1 LRGRRYI
8 QRKVFRTRFQ
18 EDSIDR
24 RTLAQIKG
32 IYDDGLRIWDGACA
46 DWKTNGRLTSLF
58 LDGTWNTVNDNTNVW
73 RLKSLCAKSSE
84 QLVYYSAGVGTQFGE
99 RISGGM
105 FGVGINEEVTSAY
118 EWLVENYEL
127 DAQLFIFGFSRGAF
141 TARSLAGF
149 ISKCG
154 LLKPG
159 SPLSLKQLYER
170 YRKGTASSIRALG
183 KVTENGLSLE
193 DKWLKKYSRSI
204 PIWFQGV
211 WDTVGA
217 LGVPLPCVPK
227 ISRHDFAFLETDLR
241 INDTHA
247 YHALAIDEHR
257 EAFAPTLWTKS
268 TPKHGDTYPARTLEN
283 VEQRW
288 FVGAHANVGGGYE
301 DDLLAQIPLEWMMNK
316 AIAHGLKFTDNVA
329 IDGDENTCPIHDSLA
344 EMVHGIYE
352 VLTFGKHYYRPIGAE
367 PLDTPE
373 AVTTTIN
380 ETIDAS
386 VFDRW
391 RNDATYRPKNLVDW
405 AKRRSVDPAMVK
417 EPVRA
422 DDPKVLLATGG

>member
-1 LRGRRYI
+1 MPTP
-8 QRKVFRTRFQ
+8 K
-18 EDSIDR
+18 
-24 RTLAQIKG
+24 
-32 IYDDGLRIWDGACA
+32 RIA
-46 DWKTNGRLTSLF
+46 LF
-58 LDGTWNTVNDNTNVW
+58 LDGTWNNVDDNTNVW
-73 RLKSLCAKSSE
+73 RLKSLCAKSAE
-84 QLVYYSAGVGTQFGE
+84 QNVYYSAGVGTQSGE
-99 RISGGM
+99 HISGGM
-105 FGVGINEEVTSAY
+105 FGIGINEEVINAY
-118 EWLVENYEL
+118 EWLVEHYEL

-159 SPLSLKQLYER
+159 SPVSMKQLYER
-170 YRKGTASSIRALG
+170 YRKGTAQSVLALG
-183 KVTENGLSLE
+183 KVVEGKLSQE
-193 DKWLKKYSRSI
+193 DQWIKEYSRQVA
-204 PIWFQGV
+204 IWFQGV

-227 ISRHDFAFLETDLR
+227 VSRADFAFLETDLR

-247 YHALAIDEHR
+247 YHALAIDENR

-268 TPKHGDTYPARTLEN
+268 TPKQGETFPPRSLGH

-301 DDLLAQIPLEWMMNK
+301 DDLLAQIPLKWLMNK
-316 AIAHGLKFTDNVA
+316 AIARGLAFKDTVV
-329 IDGDENTCPIHDSLA
+329 IDGDENTCPIHDSLG
-344 EMVHGIYE
+344 EMAHGIYE

-367 PLDTPE
+367 PVDTGD

-380 ETIDAS
+380 ETIDVT

-391 RNDATYRPKNLVDW
+391 RHDGTYRPKNLVDW
-405 AKRRSVDPAMVK
+405 AKRRSVDPSTLTQS
-417 EPVRA
+417 VRA
-422 DDPKVLLATGG
+422 DDPTVVVPAIA